1 MDERVRFRP
10 GYMLCPVER
19 QQQKQEILRFC
30 VLNVL
35 TAADVANSE
44 MDKFS
49 LQWVTIVTLLTS
61 KISCNLQFPF
71 SVCFRLFVDSVL

>member
-61 KISCNLQFPF
+61 RLKSAVIFSFP
-71 SVCFRLFVDSVL
+71 SQCVLGCL

>member
-49 LQWVTIVTLLTS
+49 LQWVT
-61 KISCNLQFPF
+61 
-71 SVCFRLFVDSVL
+71 